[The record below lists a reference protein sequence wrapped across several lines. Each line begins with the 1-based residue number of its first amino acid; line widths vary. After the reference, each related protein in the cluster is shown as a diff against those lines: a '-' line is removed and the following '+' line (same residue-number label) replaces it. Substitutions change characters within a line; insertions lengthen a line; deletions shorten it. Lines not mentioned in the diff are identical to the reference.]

1 MSAFAMLNG
10 TPIVKAMIVL
20 PFSGIWHAD
29 VVLDRTFP
37 TVGPQLLQLAD
48 LSLVGTSARSADYAG
63 QTRCRIV
70 GGQNGWSTVLPAKQY
85 AMGIPQSVV
94 LLDAALSVLE
104 TVVPPLPDSVLTAY
118 IRRQAPASAVLQDIV
133 GPGWWMDQFG
143 IVQTIPRLPTPIIL
157 PFAATDVEGEQGR
170 YRIDTD
176 TLSVWMPGATF
187 FNTTNVLTPVTIGRV
202 MHTVTTDR
210 LVTEVLT

>member
-10 TPIVKAMIVL
+10 TPIVGGLIVL

-29 VVLDRTFP
+29 LVLDRVFP
-37 TVGPQLLQLAD
+37 TVGPQVIQLAD
-48 LSLVGTSARSADYAG
+48 LSLTGTSARSADYAG

-85 AMGIPQSVV
+85 TQIPQSIVM
-94 LLDAALSVLE
+94 LDAALSVLE
-104 TVVPPLPDSVLTAY
+104 VVVPPVPDVICPSY
-118 IRRQAPASAVLQDIV
+118 FRRQGPASAVLQDIV
-133 GPGWWMDQFG
+133 GPGWWMDQTG
-143 IVQTIPRLPTPIIL
+143 TVQTIPRLPTPIIL

-170 YRIDTD
+170 YRIETD

-187 FNTTNVLTPVTIGRV
+187 LNTTNILSPVTIGRV
-202 MHTVTTDR
+202 MHRVTTDR
-210 LVTEVLT
+210 LVTEVLV